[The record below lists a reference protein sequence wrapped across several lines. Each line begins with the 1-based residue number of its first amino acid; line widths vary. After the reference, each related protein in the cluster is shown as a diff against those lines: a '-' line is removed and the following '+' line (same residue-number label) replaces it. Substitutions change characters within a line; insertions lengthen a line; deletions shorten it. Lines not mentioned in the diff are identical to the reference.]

1 MPYRVSSDD
10 HPYRPWTVIDT
21 EAPSGFYVSDYTT
34 AVEARAACER
44 LNLEAAAHDLLA
56 ALERWES
63 FACDN
68 GWSEQDAPWLADTRA
83 AIAKAKGN

>member
-1 MPYRVSSDD
+1 MAEWYRVGRRVY
-10 HPYRPWTVIDT
+10 HR
-21 EAPSGFYVSDYTT
+21 
-34 AVEARAACER
+34 
-44 LNLEAAAHDLLA
+44 EAALLIATAERPEWAREIAALPGLLA
-56 ALERWES
+56 ALERWER